1 MCLIKHKNGI
11 PLLLKAILTRTT
23 TVTPLF
29 YSTLGEA
36 ALTQRKV
43 SLRGNLTK
51 DDDVSDITL
60 DILRTVLELRPS
72 EQLGQW
78 YIRLLSLLPSFKIIY
93 WAFFPTEPADS
104 LTLCGIDS
112 ISFAQIRGSVMNRLS
127 GNPYADSFTVNDL
140 ISHVIDKCVS

>member
-1 MCLIKHKNGI
+1 MAGNAYMETLASYRHSLNLPATCLQLGAWESKLVQTLELSSGFVCLIKHKNGI

-29 YSTLGEA
+29 YNTLGEA

-93 WAFFPTEPADS
+93 
-104 LTLCGIDS
+104 
-112 ISFAQIRGSVMNRLS
+112 
-127 GNPYADSFTVNDL
+127 
-140 ISHVIDKCVS
+140 